1 MLNEFKDILLNR
13 YNGNVK
19 ERRIR
24 EIADLKQTIKDNE
37 IILCGEKQIYNI
49 GDDNEI

>member
-1 MLNEFKDILLNR
+1 MNSKIFYLIVNRQNE
-13 YNGNVK
+13 NVE
-19 ERRIR
+19 ERKIR

-49 GDDNEI
+49 GDDTEI